1 MAVLDLEANSTL
13 WENGTG
19 KLFIATD
26 YDGAVF
32 DKWNG
37 TNEDTIVSSIEAN
50 YSFADVWFFE
60 NMELSYALWDERI
73 ITTDYCGVWEISRKQ
88 DKIAWFWVDIQEI
101 LEMENFA
108 LILGE
113 TLATSGTAPNEV
125 ETIVMKR
132 TKETKP
138 YHLFKFVS
146 CPKNGKYNVYYFV
159 KTNLSSDFNVPL
171 VNLQQNDAS
180 YPRLEFAVAESGNHI
195 IRKWLEVSES

>member
-1 MAVLDLEANSTL
+1 MAVLDLEGNSTL
-13 WENGTG
+13 GENGTG

-60 NMELSYALWDERI
+60 NMELSYALGDERI
-73 ITTDYCGVWEISRKQ
+73 ITTDYCWVWEISRKQ

-113 TLATSGTAPNEV
+113 TLATSGTAPNAGFP
-125 ETIVMKR
+125 I
-132 TKETKP
+132 
-138 YHLFKFVS
+138 
-146 CPKNGKYNVYYFV
+146 
-159 KTNLSSDFNVPL
+159 
-171 VNLQQNDAS
+171 
-180 YPRLEFAVAESGNHI
+180 
-195 IRKWLEVSES
+195 